1 MCQNITFYNDILTF
15 NTHDENEK
23 DVEMGC
29 DQQYA
34 WLRVKIN
41 TKPPLPSAFTCRA
54 DILRCDKLWM
64 DETKNFNVYMDILS
78 YMKRMKDDDILDIR
92 ALQSEIVFFGSGNVQ
107 KD

>member
-1 MCQNITFYNDILTF
+1 
-15 NTHDENEK
+15 
-23 DVEMGC
+23 
-29 DQQYA
+29 
-34 WLRVKIN
+34 
-41 TKPPLPSAFTCRA
+41 
-54 DILRCDKLWM
+54 M